1 MKRVAILVTF
11 AACHDELVQ
20 PWQLDHD
27 RIVAARATPA
37 GIASGEA
44 AQLDALIAHEGGVTD
59 VEMPTG
65 ATAAGAPGGLFTA
78 VHFMFDHWEIQ
89 APDDAQLAAARA
101 ELGLAATAP
110 VPLEVTLV
118 FPGKLVASKLVW
130 LGESRANPALPAIT
144 IDGVAPGTTL
154 DLPRGRDITLSA
166 TGDDVSWLSST
177 GTLHD
182 DDANVATLDVARGD
196 PATGELAVVVRDG
209 AGGIVWQ
216 VWSITTH

>member
-1 MKRVAILVTF
+1 MKRVAILVL

-101 ELGLAATAP
+101 ELGLAATSLP
-110 VPLEVTLV
+110 GNTSVTSS
-118 FPGKLVASKLVW
+118 GTGAVASKLVW